1 MKGKIIMKLTKRSF
15 RAIALA
21 VIGAV
26 LIQTAAVPAFAEG
39 AQDSRPIR
47 TGDVLCFGTPD
58 ENSGFDGKW
67 LVLDSEHTN
76 MGTEGMFLVSLNLI
90 GDDQGGTLLFRDIG
104 DVSVSFSNRG
114 EDYAQAHPGVT
125 DYRASDIRLWC
136 GEFYEKRFT
145 EAEKLAILPTNR
157 SDDGIVIPGFTI
169 PLPGAANGTVDFDPA
184 EKVLEGDRI
193 FLPSVE
199 EITNEAYGFTDN
211 ASKVAQFKG
220 VNSGYWLRSPHIP
233 TFPLDV
239 GFVFSFGAV
248 MDYPVNAN
256 SMFEMDTYARAACNL
271 DSSRI
276 EALDELL
283 ATGGRTVW
291 RVTMKG
297 DEHNGRS
304 YDPSFPVVGE
314 VLDLAKTVK
323 IVAAAAICIIVL
335 LIALIVWLVIRHRK
349 KKKAGKG

>member
-1 MKGKIIMKLTKRSF
+1 MKMAKAAF
-15 RAIALA
+15 RTAVLA
-21 VIGAV
+21 VIVTV
-26 LIQTAAVPAFAEG
+26 LVQIAAVPAFAEE
-39 AQDSRPIR
+39 AQDLRQIQA
-47 TGDVLCFGTPD
+47 GDILCFGTPD

-76 MGTEGMFLVSLNLI
+76 IGTDGMFLVSLNLI
-90 GDDQGGTLLFRDIG
+90 GDDQGEPLLFRDIG
-104 DVSVSFSNRG
+104 DVSVSFSDRG
-114 EDYAQAHPGVT
+114 EAYAQAHPGVT
-125 DYRASDIRLWC
+125 DYRGSDIQLWC
-136 GEFYEKRFT
+136 DEFYEKHFT
-145 EAEKLAILPTNR
+145 EAERLAILPTQK

-169 PLPGAANGTVDFDPA
+169 PLPGATSGTVDFDPA
-184 EKVLEGDRI
+184 EKVLDGDRF

-220 VNSGYWLRSPHIP
+220 ENSGYWLRSPHIP

-256 SMFEMDTYARAACNL
+256 SMFEMGTYARVACNL

-276 EALDELL
+276 GTLDELL
-283 ATGGRTVW
+283 VTEGKTIW

-304 YDPSFPVVGE
+304 YDLALPVIGE
-314 VLDLAKTVK
+314 VLDLAGMFRMVFA
-323 IVAAAAICIIVL
+323 VAICVIVL
-335 LIALIVWLVIRHRK
+335 LIALTVWLIIRHRRK
-349 KKKAGKG
+349 KLIKSGPPLQ